1 MIIQIMIHYSK
12 MGTKLRWLSILASS
26 LPCFI
31 SACTRKLWMNRK
43 MYGLC
48 RIFFNHTV
56 LNHLGTQN
64 EIPQMV
70 SSILKVNEVRCHG
83 NRCHGNMWI
92 MEKHWFLHYSPK
104 LGKYKH
110 SRNSLQILKYIL
122 LATEATHGF
131 CFCLCFTFHGYLL
144 YLYFFPC

>member
-1 MIIQIMIHYSK
+1 

-83 NRCHGNMWI
+83 NMWLIHIGFSIIHQSWGNTNTPEI
-92 MEKHWFLHYSPK
+92 ACKF
-104 LGKYKH
+104 
-110 SRNSLQILKYIL
+110 
-122 LATEATHGF
+122 
-131 CFCLCFTFHGYLL
+131 
-144 YLYFFPC
+144 